1 MQNSHGIYGMMH
13 VVNEDELENEDD
25 EDKIPEIDIITN
37 QTGNNNIQINRT
49 SQIIINGLMRAS
61 TIRSAHTVS
70 EA

>member
-1 MQNSHGIYGMMH
+1 MMH

-37 QTGNNNIQINRT
+37 QTTNHNMQINRT

-61 TIRSAHTVS
+61 TLRSAHTVS
-70 EA
+70 EVQ